1 MTTMQV
7 WARVGAAGEWNGSP
21 TADPTTQVGGIS
33 VPYTGLPVYAFGGG
47 MIFEFGDSD
56 RITVNF
62 GGTTFVG
69 TVPAG
74 FVPWGAGDTWNPASV
89 APGTQLTNGNL
100 SISNNGSFTSFANS
114 IGSNLNSPVYFE
126 CTLNHLLETINTGSH
141 VGLETLSGPES
152 NAEAQ
157 FNVSPNPCSWSINGG
172 ANINFGNST
181 GVGTV
186 ICIAAIIGTPA
197 PAGLPIDLIAI
208 AETISTIEVQWTP
221 GGGTVTSYTLQ
232 FRQTG
237 TTPWTQITNLP
248 GMTYTVGGLLAATE
262 YDFQVEAIGP
272 FGNSGFTATTQATTL
287 AIPVGISAGVADLF
301 FTATASFIDLDNAAN
316 RALFITPQGRAQY
329 LGADGSGA
337 LGVPPAVFLTVT
349 GGGLPA
355 TADTFASNNGAGGAF
370 SETNGPLAFTPTNPP
385 GASAV
390 APPSNNMV
398 GDFQNGNIYAFNL
411 DENLDNGVQRKWLRT
426 WRATQ
431 QATLQPQRFSCLT
444 VDIETGIDVPD
455 GTAPQL
461 MLRWSDDGGH
471 NWSNT
476 MIRAAG
482 PVGATAQRVMFKRL
496 GSTRRGTGLDR
507 IFELSCTDPF
517 RVAIIR
523 AEFEP

>member
-47 MIFEFGDSD
+47 MIYEFGDSD
-56 RITVNF
+56 KITANF
-62 GGTTFVG
+62 GGTLFVG
-69 TVPAG
+69 VVPTG
-74 FVPWGAGDTWNPASV
+74 FAPWGAGDTWNPASI

-100 SISNNGSFTSFANS
+100 SISNNSSFTSFANS
-114 IGSNLNSPVYFE
+114 IGSNLNAPVYFE
-126 CTLNHLLETINTGSH
+126 CTLNHLLETINTDSN
-141 VGLETLSGPES
+141 VGLQTLSGPQC
-152 NAEAQ
+152 NAEAL
-157 FNVSPNPCSWSINGG
+157 FNVNPNPCYWSINGG

-197 PAGLPIDLIAI
+197 AAGLPVLTAI
-208 AETISTIEVQWTP
+208 AETVSTIEVQWTS

-237 TTPWTQITNLP
+237 TTSWTQITGLP
-248 GMTYTVGGLLAATE
+248 GMTYTVGGLLADTE
-262 YDFQVEAIGP
+262 YDFQVEALGP

-287 AIPVGISAGVADLF
+287 PLPVGISAGIADLF
-301 FTATASFIDLDNAAN
+301 FTATASFIDFTNAAN
-316 RALFITPQGRAQY
+316 LDLFITPTGRAQY
-329 LGADGSGA
+329 LGGDGSAA
-337 LGVPPAVFLTVT
+337 LGVQPAVFLTVT
-349 GGGLPA
+349 GGGLPS
-355 TADTFASNNGAGGAF
+355 TADTFAANNGYGGSF
-370 SETNGPLAFTPTNPP
+370 VETNGPLSFSPTDPP
-385 GASAV
+385 GAQAA
-390 APPSNNMV
+390 APASNIMV
-398 GDFQNGNIYAFNL
+398 GDFQNGNIYTF
-411 DENLDNGVQRKWLRT
+411 DMDQNLDNGAQRKWLRT
-426 WRATQ
+426 WRATPT
-431 QATLQPQRFSCLT
+431 ATVFPQRFSTLT
-444 VDIETGIDVPD
+444 IDIETGIGVPD

-471 NWSNT
+471 TWSNT